1 MECYEHIAD
10 PLEQQRT
17 MQLVT
22 DLMARRPR
30 LNLKASYLQDAY
42 AAEVECVGKQFEVA
56 RQLVDLQITLEKTE
70 NTRLQDSLNLSYQM
84 ATLYAKN
91 RWKYQ
96 DAHALLVAMEKNLKA
111 KKDEQVSREKQKD
124 AIQKQTDFEAEKK
137 LAS

>member
-1 MECYEHIAD
+1 MECYEHISD

-30 LNLKASYLQDAY
+30 LNLKASYFQDAY
-42 AAEVECVGKQFEVA
+42 SAEVECVRKQFEVA
-56 RQLVDLQITLEKTE
+56 RQLVDLQINLEKTE

-84 ATLYAKN
+84 ANLYAKN

-111 KKDEQVSREKQKD
+111 KKEEQ
-124 AIQKQTDFEAEKK
+124 I
-137 LAS
+137 